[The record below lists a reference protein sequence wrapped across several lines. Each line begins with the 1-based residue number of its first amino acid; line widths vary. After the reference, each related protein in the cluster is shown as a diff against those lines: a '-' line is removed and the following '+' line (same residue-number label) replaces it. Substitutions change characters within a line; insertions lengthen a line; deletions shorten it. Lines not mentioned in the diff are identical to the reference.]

1 MPPPSHWRRMHL
13 PFANLQVKYQNPHAS
28 KPLML
33 PVTVICNTSDED
45 LHANIRT
52 NSRRKAVWV
61 KQEPAHSL
69 VAVLC
74 GSGPSLT
81 ESIEEIRKWQKEGAV
96 IFSMNGSA
104 AYLHKHGILA
114 DYQVLIDPRPVT
126 ASLVGPARQHLFA
139 SQVHP
144 SCFEKVPDA
153 IVWHL
158 QIEGIEEL
166 FPDVYPEHAL
176 MGGAASVGN
185 TATCLAYAM
194 GYRTL
199 NLYGYDSSHRN
210 GEGHAF
216 HQAINDGDPCAK
228 VVFNG
233 KEYLTSL
240 TMKLQAERF
249 QSTGRELEQA
259 GCTIVVH
266 GDGLL
271 PTLWNTPSEL
281 LTEQEKYERMWRVP
295 GYRTYSPGEES
306 VETFLG
312 LVATPGTVLDIG
324 CGTGRASV
332 KLKEAGFQP
341 ILLDFTENSRDYP
354 AMVLPFFQH
363 DLDRPFPVKAEYGY
377 CVDVLEHI
385 PTEKVR
391 SVLQN
396 ILSACHGPIFLQI
409 STEPDQFGAVINQ
422 DLHLTVKP
430 GEWWAEQIQSVGGV
444 ITWVNT
450 REHDVQFLVHS

>member
-1 MPPPSHWRRMHL
+1 MHL
-13 PFANLQVKYQNPHAS
+13 PFANLQVKYQNPHAT

-33 PVTVICNTSDED
+33 PVTVICNTSDEE

-52 NSRRKAVWV
+52 NSRRKAVWI
-61 KQEPAHSL
+61 KQEPAHGL

-74 GSGPSLT
+74 GSGPSLK
-81 ESIEEIRKWQKEGAV
+81 ESIEDIRQWHRDGAV

-104 AYLHKHGILA
+104 AYLHQHGILA
-114 DYQVLIDPRPVT
+114 DYQVMIDPRPVT

-144 SCFEKVPDA
+144 SCFDKVPDA

-158 QIEGIEEL
+158 QIEGIEDL
-166 FPDVYPEHAL
+166 FPEVYPEHAL
-176 MGGAASVGN
+176 LGGAASVGN

-199 NLYGYDSSHRN
+199 HLYGYDSSHCN

-216 HQAINDGDPCAK
+216 HQAINDGDPLAK

-249 QSTGRELEQA
+249 QETSRDLVHA
-259 GCTIVVH
+259 GCAIHVH

-271 PTLWNTPSEL
+271 PAMWNTPSEH
-281 LTEQEKYERMWRVP
+281 LTEQEKYERMWRVK

-306 VETFLG
+306 VDLFISKICP
-312 LVATPGTVLDIG
+312 PGRVLDIG
-324 CGTGRASV
+324 CGTGRAGL
-332 KLKEAGFQP
+332 KLKAAGFDVT
-341 ILLDFTENSRDYP
+341 LMDFTENSRDYE
-354 AMVLPFFQH
+354 ALVLPFIQH
-363 DLDRPFPVKAEYGY
+363 DITKPFPIQTTHGFCA
-377 CVDVLEHI
+377 DVMEHLPPDDVGTVLKNI
-385 PTEKVR
+385 R
-391 SVLQN
+391 SAVTGT
-396 ILSACHGPIFLQI
+396 CFFQI
-409 STEPDQFGAVINQ
+409 STQPDRFGAVINQ
-422 DLHLTVKP
+422 ELHLTVKP
-430 GEWWAEQIQSVGGV
+430 GDWWREQLESCGFHIAYFNETS
-444 ITWVNT
+444 
-450 REHDVQFLVHS
+450 ECVQMLTY